1 MHQQLIYWPVDG
13 YVQDVSIHP
22 EMVLSAVAWWENKK
36 KRFHMQLKLDLN
48 YEGRFQ
54 IKTCHGG
61 NPSRQ
66 LPPCNGQLWWT
77 GRKQMSQTKTIQ
89 DTTIQDVNCAQ
100 MDRTDFLRLTRYS
113 MAMATLLKIQKPPQQ
128 SGPEW
133 WPLFVGLNKH
143 KLFLVITQTTQNTD

>member
-22 EMVLSAVAWWENKK
+22 EMVLSAVAWWEEK

-89 DTTIQDVNCAQ
+89 DTTIQDVNRAQ

-133 WPLFVGLNKH
+133 WPWWVGLNKH
-143 KLFLVITQTTQNTD
+143 KLFLVITQTRQNSD